1 MSHRSKGR
9 LPVSLF
15 TFFFGPQSAIPKKEL
30 LRLLDADRF

>member
-15 TFFFGPQSAIPKKEL
+15 TFFFGLQSAIPKKEL